1 MFTDGLTVLVVG
13 TTRCCFQG
21 VSWSRKDEVSSDML
35 RRGVGWQGCCLQ
47 GAVSCTSSVS
57 WHGYF
62 PFSKTVKHDH
72 KYKTI
77 YWHTHDTT
85 LLAESEEEL
94 KSLLIKV
101 KKENKKA
108 GLKLN
113 IQKPKIMAFD
123 PISPVQFSCCS
134 VMSNSLQPQEPQHA
148 RPPCPSPT
156 PGVHSDS
163 CLLSHWWHPTISS
176 SVVPFSCLKSFPAS
190 GSFLISQFF
199 TSGDQDIGVSASA
212 SILPVN
218 IQDWFP

>member
-13 TTRCCFQG
+13 TQRCCFQG

-101 KKENKKA
+101 KEESEKA
-108 GLKLN
+108 ELKLN
-113 IQKPKIMAFD
+113 IQKNEDHGIQCHHFMANRWG
-123 PISPVQFSCCS
+123 
-134 VMSNSLQPQEPQHA
+134 NSGNSGWFYFKGLQNHCRWWLQPW
-148 RPPCPSPT
+148 T
-156 PGVHSDS
+156 
-163 CLLSHWWHPTISS
+163 
-176 SVVPFSCLKSFPAS
+176 
-190 GSFLISQFF
+190 
-199 TSGDQDIGVSASA
+199 
-212 SILPVN
+212 
-218 IQDWFP
+218 

>member
-13 TTRCCFQG
+13 TQRCCFQG

-113 IQKPKIMAFD
+113 IQKPKIMAPG
-123 PISPVQFSCCS
+123 PINSQQIDGQTTLN
-134 VMSNSLQPQEPQHA
+134 SNRLYFLGLQ
-148 RPPCPSPT
+148 
-156 PGVHSDS
+156 
-163 CLLSHWWHPTISS
+163 SHGRCWLQSW
-176 SVVPFSCLKSFPAS
+176 
-190 GSFLISQFF
+190 
-199 TSGDQDIGVSASA
+199 
-212 SILPVN
+212 N
-218 IQDWFP
+218 

>member
-13 TTRCCFQG
+13 TQRCCFQG

-101 KKENKKA
+101 KEEHEKS
-108 GLKLN
+108 GLKLS
-113 IQKPKIMAFD
+113 IQRTKRMAFSSITSQQID
-123 PISPVQFSCCS
+123 GETMETVTDFIFLGSKIIGDGDYSHEIKKH
-134 VMSNSLQPQEPQHA
+134 SLLGKKNYNKP
-148 RPPCPSPT
+148 R
-156 PGVHSDS
+156 
-163 CLLSHWWHPTISS
+163 
-176 SVVPFSCLKSFPAS
+176 
-190 GSFLISQFF
+190 
-199 TSGDQDIGVSASA
+199 
-212 SILPVN
+212 
-218 IQDWFP
+218 